1 MTAENTETRVNEN
14 GVTRRQL
21 LVTATVGGAAL
32 VAGAVGG
39 TALTAGARTT
49 AELELIKLRA
59 LVALYEQLE
68 KIGIDAIVST
78 GMNLVRGALDT
89 IKTGVRLARDGV
101 TAAETALKNFQAMVD
116 NLRTVADAATGVLT
130 DLSQKFQ
137 AAESLVVGVLGNA
150 RPLAESI
157 GNFFGELIKKIPFG
171 IGDNFLRAINALTDL
186 IRAIPTTVDTMLN
199 QLLKPLRD
207 LFFPPSGNALM
218 KTNLVDPISQN
229 LLTPLKQFLTDVEA
243 FIDSWEKN
251 FVQPVQGALDER
263 AKVRKQ
269 IAQARQDIG
278 LV

>member
-1 MTAENTETRVNEN
+1 MTTENTETMVNDN

-21 LVTATVGGAAL
+21 LITATVGGAAL

-39 TALTAGARTT
+39 TAITAGARTT

-59 LVALYEQLE
+59 LVGLYEQLE
-68 KIGIDAIVST
+68 KVGIDQIIST
-78 GMNLVRGALDT
+78 GMNVVRGALDA

-101 TAAETALKNFQAMVD
+101 TAAETALKNFQALVD
-116 NLRTVADAATGVLT
+116 NLRGVADTATVVLT

-137 AAESLVVGVLGNA
+137 AAQALVVGVLGNA
-150 RPLAESI
+150 QPLADSI
-157 GNFFGELIKKIPFG
+157 GNFFTELIKKIPFG

-186 IRAIPTTVDTMLN
+186 IRAIPATIDAMLN

-207 LFFPPSGNALM
+207 LFFPPSGTALM

-229 LLTPLKQFLTDVEA
+229 LLTPLKKFLTDVET
-243 FIDSWEKN
+243 FLDSWEKN

-269 IAQARQDIG
+269 IVAMRNDIG
-278 LV
+278 LA